1 MRVIGIVAEFNP
13 FHQGHENL
21 IARAREI
28 VNDPRAIVMP
38 VISESFVQ
46 RGLPA
51 MLPADVRTRQALKC
65 GADVVLGLPFTYSC
79 APSARFALGGIATLL
94 STGVITDI
102 AFGYDAGTPELLTK
116 LAGQINEDSAE
127 FKENLKNALAEGLS
141 YPAAR
146 AMAIKAFISEAGS
159 EIDEILRSPNSIL
172 ALEYLAALKKIDKHH
187 RVNVIMIPRDQSL
200 ESATSIRKRIFEC
213 APEYSQSELFG
224 TLKSRMPDKALASM
238 LGIIFLILLIL
249 IILAVCGCFFYQ
261 KNAQKKDRELLES
274 GGYGNLYSAGDF
286 KFPDIASYMRHALL
300 HISGA
305 QGDIGSNAYMGD
317 GLDGY
322 LKNLVSDIRPGEL
335 PQNDYSLEAFMKMA
349 ETKHFTM
356 TRIFRAVAS
365 FEVGQCKELVKL
377 NHPPYIRVLGFNR
390 EGRYCL
396 KIMGKCTKLPVI
408 SNPSDALELC
418 STNESLKSVFELEM
432 RASAIVSELYGRDIA
447 YAWTAKPVMI

>member
-238 LGIIFLILLIL
+238 LG
-249 IILAVCGCFFYQ
+249 
-261 KNAQKKDRELLES
+261 S
-274 GGYGNLYSAGDF
+274 YSAGDF
-286 KFPDIASYMRHALL
+286 KFPDIASYLRHALL

-305 QGDIGSNAYMGD
+305 QGDIGSSAYMGD

-447 YAWTAKPVMI
+447 YSWTAKPVMI

>member
-224 TLKSRMPDKALASM
+224 TLKSRMPDKALALM
-238 LGIIFLILLIL
+238 LG
-249 IILAVCGCFFYQ
+249 
-261 KNAQKKDRELLES
+261 S
-274 GGYGNLYSAGDF
+274 YSAGDF

>member
-238 LGIIFLILLIL
+238 LG
-249 IILAVCGCFFYQ
+249 
-261 KNAQKKDRELLES
+261 S
-274 GGYGNLYSAGDF
+274 YSAGDF

>member
-238 LGIIFLILLIL
+238 LG
-249 IILAVCGCFFYQ
+249 
-261 KNAQKKDRELLES
+261 S
-274 GGYGNLYSAGDF
+274 YSAGDF

-305 QGDIGSNAYMGD
+305 QGDIGSSAYMGD

>member
-224 TLKSRMPDKALASM
+224 TLKSRMPDKALALM
-238 LGIIFLILLIL
+238 LG
-249 IILAVCGCFFYQ
+249 
-261 KNAQKKDRELLES
+261 S
-274 GGYGNLYSAGDF
+274 YSAGDF
-286 KFPDIASYMRHALL
+286 KFLDIASYMRHALL

>member
-238 LGIIFLILLIL
+238 LG
-249 IILAVCGCFFYQ
+249 
-261 KNAQKKDRELLES
+261 S
-274 GGYGNLYSAGDF
+274 YSAGDF

-305 QGDIGSNAYMGD
+305 QGDIGSSAYMGD

-432 RASAIVSELYGRDIA
+432 RASAIVNELYGRDIA
-447 YAWTAKPVMI
+447 YSWTAKPVMI

>member
-51 MLPADVRTRQALKC
+51 ILPADVRTKQALSC

-102 AFGYDAGTPELLTK
+102 AFGYDAGTPELLRK

-127 FKENLKNALAEGLS
+127 FKESLKDSLAKGLS

-146 AMAIKAFISEAGS
+146 AMAIKAFISEAGND
-159 EIDEILRSPNSIL
+159 IDEILRSPNSIL
-172 ALEYLAALKKIDKHH
+172 ALEYLAALKKIDKLQ

-200 ESATSIRKRIFEC
+200 ESATSIRKRIFEY
-213 APEYSQSELFG
+213 APAYSQSELFG

-238 LGIIFLILLIL
+238 LG
-249 IILAVCGCFFYQ
+249 
-261 KNAQKKDRELLES
+261 S
-274 GGYGNLYSAGDF
+274 YSAGEF
-286 KFPDIASYMRHALL
+286 KIPDVASYLRHALL

-305 QGDIGSNAYMGD
+305 QGDISGSAYMGD
-317 GLDGY
+317 ALDGY
-322 LKNLVSDIRPGEL
+322 LKNLASDLRPGDL
-335 PQNDYSLEAFMKMA
+335 PKDDYSLEAFVKKA

-356 TRIFRAVAS
+356 TRIFRAIAS
-365 FEVGQCKELVKL
+365 FEAGQYKDLVKL

-396 KIMGKCTKLPVI
+396 KIMGKCTKLPII

-418 STNESLKSVFELEM
+418 SSNESLKSVFELEM
-432 RASAIVSELYGRDIA
+432 RASAIANDLYGRDIA
-447 YAWTAKPVMI
+447 YAWTAKPVMS

>member
-238 LGIIFLILLIL
+238 LG
-249 IILAVCGCFFYQ
+249 
-261 KNAQKKDRELLES
+261 S
-274 GGYGNLYSAGDF
+274 YSAGDF

-305 QGDIGSNAYMGD
+305 QGDIGSSAYMGD

-390 EGRYCL
+390 EDRYCL

-432 RASAIVSELYGRDIA
+432 RASAIVNELYGRDIA
-447 YAWTAKPVMI
+447 YSWTAKPVMI

>member
-21 IARAREI
+21 IARARKI

-51 MLPADVRTRQALKC
+51 IIPADVRTRQALRC

-102 AFGYDAGTPELLTK
+102 AFGYDAGTPELLK
-116 LAGQINEDSAE
+116 DLADQINEDSAG
-127 FKENLKNALAEGLS
+127 FKENLKNALTEGLS

-146 AMAIKAFISEAGS
+146 ASAIKASVSCEG
-159 EIDEILRSPNSIL
+159 EDIDTVLKSPNSIL
-172 ALEYLAALKKIDKHH
+172 ALEYLAALKKIDKLH
-187 RVNVIMIPRDQSL
+187 RVNVIMIPRDRSL
-200 ESATSIRKRIFEC
+200 ESATSVRKKITGC
-213 APEYSQSELFG
+213 APSYSQAELFISLEG
-224 TLKSRMPDKALASM
+224 TMPDKSLASM
-238 LGIIFLILLIL
+238 L
-249 IILAVCGCFFYQ
+249 ASYS
-261 KNAQKKDRELLES
+261 S
-274 GGYGNLYSAGDF
+274 GGFA
-286 KFPDIASYMRHALL
+286 FPDMAAYIRRALM

-305 QGDIGSNAYMGD
+305 QRDIGSYAYMGD
-317 GLDGY
+317 DLDGY
-322 LKNLVSDIRPGEL
+322 LKNLVSDLRTGDL
-335 PQNDYSLEAFMKMA
+335 PKEDYSLEAFAKKA
-349 ETKHFTM
+349 ETKRFTM
-356 TRIFRAVAS
+356 TRIYRAIAS
-365 FEVGQCKELVKL
+365 FEAGQDKELVKV

-396 KIMGKCTKLPVI
+396 KIIGKCTKLPVI

-418 STNESLKSVFELEM
+418 SSDENLKNVFELEM
-432 RASAIVSELYGRDIA
+432 RASAIANELYGRDIA
-447 YAWTAKPVMI
+447 YSWSAKPVML

>member
-1 MRVIGIVAEFNP
+1 VRVIGIVAEFNP

-51 MLPADVRTRQALKC
+51 IIPADVRTRQALRC

-102 AFGYDAGTPELLTK
+102 AFGYDAGTPELLK
-116 LAGQINEDSAE
+116 DLADQINEDSAG

-146 AMAIKAFISEAGS
+146 ASAIKASVSCEG
-159 EIDEILRSPNSIL
+159 EDIDTVLKSPNSIL
-172 ALEYLAALKKIDKHH
+172 ALEYLAALKKIDKLH

-200 ESATSIRKRIFEC
+200 ESATSVRKKISGC
-213 APEYSQSELFG
+213 APSYSQAELFKSLEG
-224 TLKSRMPDKALASM
+224 TMPDKSLASM
-238 LGIIFLILLIL
+238 L
-249 IILAVCGCFFYQ
+249 ASYS
-261 KNAQKKDRELLES
+261 S
-274 GGYGNLYSAGDF
+274 GGFA
-286 KFPDIASYMRHALL
+286 FPDMAAYIRRALM

-305 QGDIGSNAYMGD
+305 QRDIGSYAYMGD
-317 GLDGY
+317 DLDGY
-322 LKNLVSDIRPGEL
+322 LKNLVSDLRPGDL
-335 PQNDYSLEAFMKMA
+335 PKDDYSLEAFAKKA
-349 ETKHFTM
+349 ETKRFTM
-356 TRIFRAVAS
+356 TRIYRAIAS
-365 FEVGQCKELVKL
+365 FEAGQDKELVKL

-396 KIMGKCTKLPVI
+396 KIIGKCTKLPVI

-418 STNESLKSVFELEM
+418 SSDENLKNVFELEM
-432 RASAIVSELYGRDIA
+432 RASAIANELYGRDIA
-447 YAWTAKPVMI
+447 YSWSAKPVML

>member
-51 MLPADVRTRQALKC
+51 IVPADVRTKMTLRC
-65 GADVVLGLPFTYSC
+65 GADVVIGLPFTYSC

-102 AFGYDAGTPELLTK
+102 AFGYDAGTPELLNE
-116 LAGQINEDSAE
+116 LAEQINEDSPE
-127 FKENLKNALAEGLS
+127 FKEKLKNALAEGLS

-146 AMAIKAFISEAGS
+146 ASAIKASVSCEG
-159 EIDEILRSPNSIL
+159 EDIDTVLKSPNSIL
-172 ALEYLAALKKIDKHH
+172 ALEYLAALKKIDKLR

-200 ESATSIRKRIFEC
+200 ESATSVRKKINGC
-213 APEYSQSELFG
+213 APSYSQAELFTKLKG
-224 TLKSRMPDKALASM
+224 TMPDKALASM
-238 LGIIFLILLIL
+238 L
-249 IILAVCGCFFYQ
+249 A
-261 KNAQKKDRELLES
+261 S
-274 GGYGNLYSAGDF
+274 YSAGEF
-286 KFPDIASYMRHALL
+286 AFPDMAAYIRRALM

-305 QGDIGSNAYMGD
+305 QGDIGNYAYMGD
-317 GLDGY
+317 DLDGY
-322 LKNLVSDIRPGEL
+322 LKNLVSDLRPGDL
-335 PQNDYSLEAFMKMA
+335 PRDDYSLEAFAKKA
-349 ETKHFTM
+349 ETKRFTM
-356 TRIFRAVAS
+356 TRIYRSIAS
-365 FEVGQCKELVKL
+365 FEAGQNKDLVKV
-377 NHPPYIRVLGFNR
+377 NHPPYIRILGFNR

-396 KIMGKCTKLPVI
+396 KIIGKCTKLPVI

-418 STNESLKSVFELEM
+418 SSNENLKNVFELEM
-432 RASAIVSELYGRDIA
+432 RAAAIVNELYGRDISQ
-447 YAWTAKPVMI
+447 AWSAKPVML

>member
-238 LGIIFLILLIL
+238 LG
-249 IILAVCGCFFYQ
+249 
-261 KNAQKKDRELLES
+261 S
-274 GGYGNLYSAGDF
+274 YSAGDF

-365 FEVGQCKELVKL
+365 FEAGQCKELVKL

-432 RASAIVSELYGRDIA
+432 RASAIVNELYGRDIA
-447 YAWTAKPVMI
+447 YAWTAKPVML

>member
-65 GADVVLGLPFTYSC
+65 CADVVLGLPFTYSC

-238 LGIIFLILLIL
+238 LG
-249 IILAVCGCFFYQ
+249 
-261 KNAQKKDRELLES
+261 S
-274 GGYGNLYSAGDF
+274 YSAGDF

-305 QGDIGSNAYMGD
+305 QGDIGSSAYMGD

-365 FEVGQCKELVKL
+365 FEAGQCKELVKL

-418 STNESLKSVFELEM
+418 STNESLQSVFELEM

-447 YAWTAKPVMI
+447 YSWTAKPVMI

>member
-51 MLPADVRTRQALKC
+51 IIPADVRTRQALRC

-102 AFGYDAGTPELLTK
+102 AFGYDAGTPELLK
-116 LAGQINEDSAE
+116 DLADQINEDSAG

-146 AMAIKAFISEAGS
+146 ASAIKASVSCEG
-159 EIDEILRSPNSIL
+159 EDIDTVLKSPNSIL
-172 ALEYLAALKKIDKHH
+172 ALEYLAALKKIDKLH

-200 ESATSIRKRIFEC
+200 ESATSVRKKISGC
-213 APEYSQSELFG
+213 APSYSQAELFKSLEG
-224 TLKSRMPDKALASM
+224 TMPDKSLASM
-238 LGIIFLILLIL
+238 L
-249 IILAVCGCFFYQ
+249 ASYS
-261 KNAQKKDRELLES
+261 S
-274 GGYGNLYSAGDF
+274 GGFA
-286 KFPDIASYMRHALL
+286 FPDMAAYIRRALM

-305 QGDIGSNAYMGD
+305 QRDIGSYAYMGD
-317 GLDGY
+317 DLDGY
-322 LKNLVSDIRPGEL
+322 LKNLVSDLRPGDL
-335 PQNDYSLEAFMKMA
+335 PKDDYSLEAFAKKA
-349 ETKHFTM
+349 ETKRFTM
-356 TRIFRAVAS
+356 TRIYRAIAS
-365 FEVGQCKELVKL
+365 FEAGQDKELVKL

-396 KIMGKCTKLPVI
+396 KIIGKCTKLPVI

-418 STNESLKSVFELEM
+418 SSDENLKNVFELEM
-432 RASAIVSELYGRDIA
+432 RASAIANELYGRDIA
-447 YAWTAKPVMI
+447 YSWSAKPVML

>member
-238 LGIIFLILLIL
+238 LG
-249 IILAVCGCFFYQ
+249 
-261 KNAQKKDRELLES
+261 S
-274 GGYGNLYSAGDF
+274 YSAGDF
-286 KFPDIASYMRHALL
+286 KFPDIASYLRHALL

-447 YAWTAKPVMI
+447 YSWTAKPVMI